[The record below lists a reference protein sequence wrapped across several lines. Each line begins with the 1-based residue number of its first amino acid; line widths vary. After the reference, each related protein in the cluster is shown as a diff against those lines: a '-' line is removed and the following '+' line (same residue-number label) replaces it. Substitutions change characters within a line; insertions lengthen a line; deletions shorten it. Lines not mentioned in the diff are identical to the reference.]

1 MTTPPLC
8 VLISRGLE
16 KINFWFT
23 TALHESWCH
32 MIQIGEKLRRLR
44 VRCGLTMQELA
55 TRCDLSKGFISQL
68 ERDLTSPSIATLV
81 DILEALGS
89 DLRSFFAEAEAEKVV
104 FGPDDIFQSR
114 DDNGALTSWLIPNSQ
129 KNDMEP
135 IIIELPPGGKT
146 PEDDPHAGEEFGY
159 VLAGTVRLILGGKQT
174 RARRGESFY
183 FPATRPHTIENTGQS
198 TAKILWVSTPPT
210 F

>member
-1 MTTPPLC
+1 
-8 VLISRGLE
+8 
-16 KINFWFT
+16 
-23 TALHESWCH
+23 

-81 DILEALGS
+81 DILEAVGS
-89 DLRSFFAEAEAEKVV
+89 DLPSFFAEAEAEKLV
-104 FGPDDIFQSR
+104 FGPDDITKSR
-114 DDNGALTSWLIPNSQ
+114 DDAGAITSWLIPHSQ

-135 IIIELPPGGKT
+135 IIIELPPGAKT

-159 VLAGTVRLILGGKQT
+159 VLAGTIKIVLGGKQT
-174 RARRGESFY
+174 KAKKGESFY
-183 FPATRPHTIENTGQS
+183 FPATRPHCIENAGQS
-198 TAKILWVSTPPT
+198 VAKILWVSTPPT